1 MSLAGQIDTF
11 HAFFGNLYVKSDKRG
26 IISGSQTGYFPY
38 NTAGRLLLATDA
50 RHKLFM
56 TNSQTNTHHNL
67 ILYFLFHSQGNLL
80 QCKFT
85 ELQDILGLKE
95 IIECSLY
102 FFRLIYLSSF
112 KSGYQFFGRK
122 INIYDL
128 ISLLKNAIG
137 NTLLHFN
144 TCDILHLFIH
154 TLDVLNVDCRNHVNP
169 FIKQCHHILPTFLI
183 QASFHIGMCQFVYNY
198 NFGMNTDNR
207 FQIHLLELFPLIK
220 QFPAPDNR

>member
-1 MSLAGQIDTF
+1 MPDYLKICDISARYTMLPAGEGLGNPCKQWISVSPYKPAQYCLIYLSTVPGRLPPQLSHQLKMIQQMSLAGQIDTF

-102 FFRLIYLSSF
+102 F
-112 KSGYQFFGRK
+112 SGLY
-122 INIYDL
+122 I
-128 ISLLKNAIG
+128 
-137 NTLLHFN
+137 
-144 TCDILHLFIH
+144 
-154 TLDVLNVDCRNHVNP
+154 
-169 FIKQCHHILPTFLI
+169 
-183 QASFHIGMCQFVYNY
+183 
-198 NFGMNTDNR
+198 
-207 FQIHLLELFPLIK
+207 
-220 QFPAPDNR
+220 FPALSLVISSSAVRSIFTTSSAS